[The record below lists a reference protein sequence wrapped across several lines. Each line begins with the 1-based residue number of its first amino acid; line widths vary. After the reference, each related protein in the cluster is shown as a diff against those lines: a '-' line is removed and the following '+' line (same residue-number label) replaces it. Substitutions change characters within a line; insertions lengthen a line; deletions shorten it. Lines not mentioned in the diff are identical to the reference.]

1 MKSKGNQKQFELNAQ
16 IDSVFDRIRSA
27 NGSEIKQ
34 VDDLADGRG
43 WSESLTR
50 ALMVEKWWT
59 NMFLMS

>member
-34 VDDLADGRG
+34 VDDLADGRSL
-43 WSESLTR
+43 SESLTR